1 MVAACVA
8 RITGRP
14 LLVLLQHHHSPMPVT
29 IRFRLLL
36 LVLSVL
42 LPGVLGTL
50 WLISNALQAERAAHE
65 RGLRDTARALAMVV
79 DRELAQRAAIVRVL
93 AQSRW
98 LDEGAA
104 LTPEQLQRFEQQA
117 LRALQGLDGWI
128 ELRGPG
134 RTLLDTRVAR
144 PATSPAAY
152 PAAAPA
158 QDNDDDLAGQPLV
171 LPLSVGAGE
180 PYAALVQ
187 PVERQQ
193 RVVLNLL
200 LTLRPSEL
208 QRIIDAQKLP
218 ANWVGTVLD
227 DRGTVV
233 ARYPGGSA
241 YIGRTATDDLRQR
254 IERRAEGQFTSV
266 SLDGHHMVGFFSMSP
281 QGWSY
286 LSAMPSQQ
294 FAGALSRT
302 AWPVVLGS
310 LLLLAV
316 SVGGALWVSRRIEE
330 PVQSLKEAAARMQ
343 AGQDVQARAT
353 GIVELDEVAAALAAA
368 ATVIRHGRSDLER
381 QVADAVART
390 RQAEQGVSQTQRV
403 EALGR
408 LTGGVAHDF
417 NNLLGVISNSLHL
430 IERQASTPGLEM
442 PIAASR
448 RAVETGSQ
456 LTQHLLRFA
465 GRGPVRPQV
474 LALGRWLPEALELMR
489 SVLGRRIEIAVEVD
503 KNTAPVRVDAGE
515 LELALVNLALNARDA
530 MPGGGEVRVTG
541 RNAGPEDMAGLPPR
555 RYVIITVSDDG
566 VGIAPELAARAFEP
580 FFTTKAVGQGS
591 GLGLSQV
598 HGFCVQAGGAAR
610 LDSTPGLGTA
620 VSMLLPAAGD
630 DSEGRNDP
638 QDAAAAFAVTGLRVL
653 LVEDNAELAAVTA
666 ELLRSHG
673 VSVQRA
679 DNAADALR
687 LLALRPF
694 FDVVLSDVV
703 MPGDMDGLALARQI
717 RREHPALPVVLVSG
731 FHTAASASE
740 FRVLSKPCPPQ
751 ELLQALRDAIAA
763 AAPPHST
770 P

>member
-1 MVAACVA
+1 M
-8 RITGRP
+8 P
-14 LLVLLQHHHSPMPVT
+14 LPVT

-42 LPGVLGTL
+42 LPGVLGTA
-50 WLISNALQAERAAHE
+50 WLISTALQAERAAHE
-65 RGLRDTARALAMVV
+65 RGLRDSARALAMVV

-104 LTPEQLQRFEQQA
+104 LTPDHLQRFEQQA
-117 LRALQGLDGWI
+117 LRALQGLEGWI

-134 RTLLDTRVAR
+134 RTLLDTRLALT
-144 PATSPAAY
+144 ADT
-152 PAAAPA
+152 PAAAVAP
-158 QDNDDDLAGQPLV
+158 DNGDDLAGQPQV
-171 LPLSVGAGE
+171 LPLSRGADE

-193 RVVLNLL
+193 HVVLNLL

-218 ANWVGTVLD
+218 AHWVSTVLD

-241 YIGRTATDDLRQR
+241 YVGRTASADLRQR
-254 IERRAEGQFTSV
+254 IEQRAEGLFTSM
-266 SLDGHHMVGFFSMSP
+266 SLDGDPMVGFFSMSQ

-294 FAGALSRT
+294 YAGALSRT
-302 AWPVVLGS
+302 AWPVVLGA
-310 LLLLAV
+310 LLLLAL

-330 PVQSLKEAAARMQ
+330 PVQALKEAAARMQ
-343 AGQDVQARAT
+343 AGQDVQHRAT
-353 GIVELDEVAAALAAA
+353 GIVELDEVAAALAEA
-368 ATVIRHGRSDLER
+368 ATVIRHGRSELER

-390 RQAEQGVSQTQRV
+390 RQAEQGVSKSQRV

-430 IERQASTPGLEM
+430 IERQAGAQGLEM

-448 RAVETGSQ
+448 RAVEAGSQ

-465 GRGPVRPQV
+465 GRRPVRPQM
-474 LALGRWLPEALELMR
+474 LALGRWLPETLELMR
-489 SVLGRRIEIAVEVD
+489 SVLGRRIEIAVQVD
-503 KNTAPVRVDAGE
+503 ENTAPVRVDAGE

-530 MPGGGEVRVTG
+530 MPAGGELRVTG
-541 RNAGPEDMAGLPPR
+541 RNARPEDMEGLPPR

-566 VGIAPELAARAFEP
+566 VGIAPGLVARVFEP

-598 HGFCVQAGGAAR
+598 HGFCVQAGGVAR

-620 VSMLLPAAGD
+620 VQMLLPAADD
-630 DSEGRNDP
+630 DSDAEADGDP
-638 QDAAAAFAVTGLRVL
+638 PGAVAALPVHGLRLL
-653 LVEDNAELAAVTA
+653 LVEDNPELGAVTA

-694 FDVVLSDVV
+694 VDVVLSDVV
-703 MPGDMDGLALARQI
+703 MPGEMDGLALARWI

-763 AAPPHST
+763 AAPSQTKP
-770 P
+770 